1 MAKESRRRFMREPV
15 TTVDARF
22 SQKDAQPTPWSDTVG
37 ALDSGEIFW
46 ITTVRAD
53 GRPHVTPL
61 VAVWLDDALYFS
73 TGDGEQKEVNLR
85 HNDQVILTTGRNDWE
100 SGLDVIVEGRAS
112 RVVAKDELT
121 RAAEAWTHKWDGDSW
136 LYVVGDD
143 CFHHQGSD
151 ERVYVFKVVPEK
163 VLAFSKGTFSHTR
176 HKF

>member
-1 MAKESRRRFMREPV
+1 MREPV

-37 ALDSGEIFW
+37 ALESGEIFW

-85 HNDQVILTTGRNDWE
+85 HNDHVILTTGRNDWE

-112 RVVAKDELT
+112 RVVDQG
-121 RAAEAWTHKWDGDSW
+121 RADARRRGLDAQ
-136 LYVVGDD
+136 VGRR
-143 CFHHQGSD
+143 Q
-151 ERVYVFKVVPEK
+151 
-163 VLAFSKGTFSHTR
+163 LAVRGRGRLFPSPGE
-176 HKF
+176 

>member
-1 MAKESRRRFMREPV
+1 MREPV

-22 SQKDAQPTPWSDTVG
+22 SQKDATPTPWSDTVS
-37 ALDSGEIFW
+37 ALESGEIFW

-85 HNDQVILTTGRNDWE
+85 QNDHVTLTTGRNDWE
-100 SGLDVIVEGRAS
+100 SGLDVMVEGRAS
-112 RVVAKDELT
+112 RVIDKGELI

-136 LYVVGDD
+136 LYQVGED

-151 ERVYVFKVVPEK
+151 ESVYVFKVVPEK
-163 VLAFSKGTFSHTR
+163 VLAFSKGTFSHTS